1 MEILNLVEK
10 FVSIICPILSIII
23 SIIALRNSNIAI
35 KNVNKIKIGNYEKK
49 QEANNNTNSNIN
61 QKM

>member
-10 FVSIICPILSIII
+10 FVSIICPTVSVII

>member
-1 MEILNLVEK
+1 MEILNYIEK
-10 FVSIICPILSIII
+10 IVSIVCPIIAIII
-23 SIIALRNSNIAI
+23 SIVALRNSNIAI